1 MQLII
6 GLGNPGKQ
14 YQDHRH
20 NVGYRFLDLL
30 AGHLGLDFSTN
41 SRFCADVASWRS
53 GDSKV
58 LLAKP
63 LTYMNMSGKSVAALS
78 NFYRVSTHDIFVI
91 YDDLDLPG
99 MKLRIKRGGGHGGHN
114 GVKSLNQHLADP
126 EYVRIKIGIG
136 RPEQGDVTS
145 WVLGHQTPAERASED
160 KVFSCLLQN
169 LSSILAG
176 DLSMAAN
183 KIHLCLRGG
192 KTSEARKPEG
202 ES

>member
-14 YQDHRH
+14 YLDHRH
-20 NVGYRFLDLL
+20 NVGYRFLDML
-30 AGHLGLDFSTN
+30 ADRMGLDFSTN
-41 SRFCADVASWRS
+41 SRFYADVASWCTH
-53 GDSKV
+53 GSKV

-63 LTYMNMSGKSVAALS
+63 RTYMNMSGKSVAALS
-78 NFYRVSTHDIFVI
+78 NFYRIPTSDIYVV

-126 EYVRIKIGIG
+126 EYARIKIGIG

-145 WVLGHQTPAERASED
+145 WVLGHQTPAEKAVED
-160 KVFSCLLQN
+160 KVFSCLLEN
-169 LSSILAG
+169 LPLILTG

-183 KIHLCLRGG
+183 RIHLCLHEE
-192 KTSEARKPEG
+192 KISER